1 MDLGSLQYE
10 LDRIFFDIE
19 YEQPHTYKTL
29 DCCLTMF
36 YVICIFCEL
45 LPEQD
50 AWNLFKQFDPL
61 REAFNLELEEGTN
74 EDIFA
79 SYKGT
84 QSAYFV
90 VKAYNDIRNN
100 EENILTNFPIYEQYV
115 KSKGKASLSYKDAIA
130 ILPQEGTPF
139 YEATKTY
146 CKAAKKSLNDIR
158 AARILL
164 RKLFKLVPKD
174 TYRYADI
181 VKLYNKFRNMYA
193 YETVFN
199 FYYM

>member
-1 MDLGSLQYE
+1 MNLDCFKQE
-10 LDRIFFDIE
+10 LDWEFRDFE
-19 YEQPHTYKTL
+19 YAQPHTYKTFECYL
-29 DCCLTMF
+29 SLF
-36 YVICIFCEL
+36 EVIL
-45 LPEQD
+45 MHYKPLSEQD
-50 AWNLFKQFDPL
+50 AGELFKQFDPL
-61 REAFNLELEEGTN
+61 LEAFNLELEEGTN

-115 KSKGKASLSYKDAIA
+115 KSKGKAKLSYKDALA
-130 ILPQEGTPF
+130 MLPQEGTPF
-139 YEATKTY
+139 YEATKNY
-146 CKAAKKSLNDIR
+146 CKVAKKSLNDIR
-158 AARILL
+158 AARIIL
-164 RKLFKLVPKD
+164 RKLFKLIPKD
-174 TYRYADI
+174 LYRYEDI
-181 VKLYNKFRNMYA
+181 KKLYNELRNMYA

>member
-1 MDLGSLQYE
+1 MNLDGFKLE
-10 LDRIFFDIE
+10 LDWEFRSFE
-19 YEQPHTYKTL
+19 YAQPHTYKTL
-29 DCCLTMF
+29 ECYLSLFEIILMH
-36 YVICIFCEL
+36 YKLVS
-45 LPEQD
+45 EQD
-50 AWNLFKQFDPL
+50 TGELFKQFDPL
-61 REAFNLELEEGTN
+61 LEVFNLELEEGTN

-130 ILPQEGTPF
+130 MLPQEGTPF
-139 YEATKTY
+139 YEATKNY

-158 AARILL
+158 AAQILL
-164 RKLFKLVPKD
+164 RTLFELVPKD
-174 TYRYADI
+174 LYRYEDI
-181 VKLYNKFRNMYA
+181 KKLYNELINMYA